1 MRCSL
6 AKGLERLDM
15 VFWIIV
21 AVMTA
26 TVAALLLL
34 PLLRAAG
41 PGAVAG
47 QHDAEVYRDQLEEL
61 KRDVRNG
68 LIAPDEA
75 ELARAEIARRLLAA
89 SAKAERKT
97 APVGMS
103 SAGKANRLAQA
114 AVIVVLPVVGLCLYL
129 TTGSPEL
136 PDAPLSA
143 RLADPGDD
151 IEILIAQAER
161 QLAANPEDGAG
172 YDVLAPIYYRSGRFD
187 DAISAFSN
195 AIRINGPSP
204 QRLGGYAESL
214 IARSGGLVA
223 TEARKA
229 LEQSLALQPQD
240 PRARFY
246 LALGL
251 EQDGKADKA
260 LTAFRE
266 IVKTSPAG
274 APWLPLVNEHIAAL
288 APAGSA
294 PAAGEARLSGPDAA
308 AIANAEAMST
318 DDRRQM
324 IEGMVSSLAAKLKE
338 DPANLEGWQRIIRSY
353 AVLGETAKAEGAL
366 REGLAAFPREGDGG
380 RQLLALAAELGIDTG
395 RAP

>member
-1 MRCSL
+1 ML
-6 AKGLERLDM
+6 
-15 VFWIIV
+15 FWIIV

-26 TVAALLLL
+26 IVSALLLL
-34 PLLRAAG
+34 PLLRAGG
-41 PGAVAG
+41 PSTVAG

-61 KRDVRNG
+61 KRDARSG
-68 LIAPDEA
+68 LIAPEEA

-89 SAKAERKT
+89 SAMADQDR
-97 APVGMS
+97 APNGAS
-103 SAGKANRLAQA
+103 SAGRANRLAQA
-114 AVIVVLPVVGLCLYL
+114 AVIVVLPVVGLCLYV

-151 IEILIAQAER
+151 IELLIAQAEK
-161 QLAANPEDGAG
+161 QLAANPDDGAG

-195 AIRINGPSP
+195 AIRLNGPSP

-214 IARSGGLVA
+214 IARSGGRVA
-223 TEARKA
+223 AEARKA

-251 EQDGKADKA
+251 EQDGKAA
-260 LTAFRE
+260 EATTAFRE

-294 PAAGEARLSGPDAA
+294 PTAGEARLGGPDAA
-308 AIANAEAMST
+308 AIANAQAMSA

-353 AVLGETAKAEGAL
+353 AVLGESAKAEIAL

-380 RQLLALAAELGIDTG
+380 RQLLALAAELGIDTA

>member
-61 KRDVRNG
+61 KRDARNG

-97 APVGMS
+97 APVGTS

-251 EQDGKADKA
+251 EQDGKADEA

-288 APAGSA
+288 VPAGSA
-294 PAAGEARLSGPDAA
+294 PAAGEARLGGPDAA
-308 AIANAEAMST
+308 AIANAGAMST
-318 DDRRQM
+318 NDRRQM

>member
-1 MRCSL
+1 ML
-6 AKGLERLDM
+6 
-15 VFWIIV
+15 FWIIV

-26 TVAALLLL
+26 TVSALLLL
-34 PLLRAAG
+34 PLLRAGG
-41 PGAVAG
+41 PSTVAG

-61 KRDVRNG
+61 KRDARNG
-68 LIAPDEA
+68 LIAPEEA

-89 SAKAERKT
+89 SAAADKDR
-97 APVGMS
+97 APNGAS
-103 SAGKANRLAQA
+103 SAGRANRLAQA

-136 PDAPLSA
+136 PDAPLVA

-151 IEILIAQAER
+151 IELLIAQAET
-161 QLAANPEDGAG
+161 QLAANPDDGAG

-195 AIRINGPSP
+195 AIRLNGPSP

-214 IARSGGLVA
+214 IARSGGRVA
-223 TEARKA
+223 AEARKA
-229 LEQSLALQPQD
+229 LEQSLALQPRD

-251 EQDGKADKA
+251 EQDGKAAEA

-288 APAGSA
+288 APADA
-294 PAAGEARLSGPDAA
+294 AAGEARLGGPDAA
-308 AIANAEAMST
+308 TIANAEAMST

-324 IEGMVSSLAAKLKE
+324 IEGMVSSLAAKLKN

-366 REGLAAFPREGDGG
+366 REGLAAFPRAGDGG

-395 RAP
+395 MAP

>member
-1 MRCSL
+1 
-6 AKGLERLDM
+6 M

-61 KRDVRNG
+61 KRDARNG

-103 SAGKANRLAQA
+103 SAGRANRLAQA

-136 PDAPLSA
+136 PDAPLSV

-229 LEQSLALQPQD
+229 LEQSLALQSQD

-251 EQDGKADKA
+251 EQDGKADEA

-294 PAAGEARLSGPDAA
+294 PAAGEARLGGPDAA

-324 IEGMVSSLAAKLKE
+324 IEGMVSSLAAKLKK

>member
-1 MRCSL
+1 ML
-6 AKGLERLDM
+6 
-15 VFWIIV
+15 FWIIV

-26 TVAALLLL
+26 AVAALLLL
-34 PLLRAAG
+34 PLLRAGA
-41 PGAVAG
+41 PGMVAG
-47 QHDAEVYRDQLEEL
+47 QHDAEVYRDQLDEL
-61 KRDVRNG
+61 KRDARNG
-68 LIAPDEA
+68 LIPPEEA

-89 SAKAERKT
+89 SARAERSAGPEGT
-97 APVGMS
+97 S
-103 SAGKANRLAQA
+103 SACRANRLAQA
-114 AVIVVLPVVGLCLYL
+114 AVIVVLPVVGLCLYM

-136 PDAPLSA
+136 PDAPLVA

-151 IEILIAQAER
+151 IELLIAQAEK
-161 QLAANPEDGAG
+161 QLAANPDDGAG

-195 AIRINGPSP
+195 AIRLNGPSP

-223 TEARKA
+223 AEARTA
-229 LEQSLALQPQD
+229 LEQSLALQPND

-251 EQDGKADKA
+251 EQDGKAAEA

-266 IVKTSPAG
+266 IVQTSPAG

-288 APAGSA
+288 APAGGA
-294 PAAGEARLSGPDAA
+294 PPADAARLGGPDAA
-308 AIANAEAMST
+308 AIADAATMST

-324 IEGMVSSLAAKLKE
+324 IEGMVASLAAKLKD

-366 REGLAAFPREGDGG
+366 REGLAAFPRAGDGG